1 MIWLAQ
7 IGTINWRLLYESFT
21 NSPSHDLSAVTA
33 SARVRLYRGLLERAG
48 HEVQFIEGA
57 FADTDDEV
65 AQQVKAFG
73 AEIVGISV
81 MISYQ
86 SKSLALGR
94 TLKEYLPDVPL
105 VYGGPHPSVVP
116 EDFVKEESVDYVN
129 EM

>member
-1 MIWLAQ
+1 MKVSLIHPRMIYQ
-7 IGTINWRLLYESFT
+7 
-21 NSPSHDLSAVTA
+21 PSQPPL
-33 SARVRLYRGLLERAG
+33 GLGYIAACLERAG

-94 TLKEYLPDVPL
+94 TLKENLPDVPL
-105 VYGGPHPSVVP
+105 VYGPPHPSVVP
-116 EDFVKEESVDYVN
+116 EDFVKEECVDYVN
-129 EM
+129 